1 MRVNG
6 PEYAATTEAT
16 AAAGSARPEFVIGPL
31 GERLTLET
39 LPPPATGRWVIR
51 RKAEVVAAVTGGLL
65 TVDEACARYQLSLDE
80 FVEWQR
86 AVELAGMRG
95 LRATSRFWRRPP
107 GRR

>member
-1 MRVNG
+1 MSAKGLN
-6 PEYAATTEAT
+6 E
-16 AAAGSARPEFVIGPL
+16 AAAAASGTGVGRPEFVIGPL

-39 LPPPATGRWVIR
+39 LPPPSPGRWVIR

-65 TVDEACARYQLSLDE
+65 TVDEACSRYRLSLDE

-95 LRATSRFWRRPP
+95 LRATSRFWRRAAPK
-107 GRR
+107 G